1 MSAQTDAVTR
11 EQERTQVGSLR
22 HTLAVVWCGWRAA
35 LSGAAEY
42 RGDLVVGTLVS
53 LVWLGVSAV
62 PSIVVTLHTD
72 GAGGWTLPRLMYLL
86 AIWYLMDAVMWI
98 IIMPNIG
105 QWGRQVQTGAL
116 DAVLLRPVRSLVMCS
131 LGTLGVQDLPKI
143 LLAAALGVGA
153 VVLGGGPA
161 SVGALVA
168 SLVCLLCG
176 LVLMWAFGVLTSYKV
191 LTQVQFD
198 ASFLL
203 HAGHNLARVPTP
215 LYGRAIQVLL
225 TWVVP
230 VSFVATVP
238 AQMMFSMASA
248 WMVVAAVLVTTAV
261 VLLVV
266 VLWNREVRRYSG
278 AMS

>member
-1 MSAQTDAVTR
+1 MSTHTDAVTR

-143 LLAAALGVGA
+143 LLAAALGIGA
-153 VVLGGGPA
+153 VVRGGGPV

>member
-1 MSAQTDAVTR
+1 M
-11 EQERTQVGSLR
+11 
-22 HTLAVVWCGWRAA
+22 
-35 LSGAAEY
+35 
-42 RGDLVVGTLVS
+42 
-53 LVWLGVSAV
+53 
-62 PSIVVTLHTD
+62 
-72 GAGGWTLPRLMYLL
+72 
-86 AIWYLMDAVMWI
+86 
-98 IIMPNIG
+98 
-105 QWGRQVQTGAL
+105 
-116 DAVLLRPVRSLVMCS
+116 
-131 LGTLGVQDLPKI
+131 
-143 LLAAALGVGA
+143 
-153 VVLGGGPA
+153 
-161 SVGALVA
+161 
-168 SLVCLLCG
+168 
-176 LVLMWAFGVLTSYKV
+176 
-191 LTQVQFD
+191 QFD

>member
-1 MSAQTDAVTR
+1 MSAATTTWTGPR
-11 EQERTQVGSLR
+11 VGSLR
-22 HTLAVVWCGWRAA
+22 HTLLVLWSGWKAT

-153 VVLGGGPA
+153 VVRGGGPA